1 MRYDLIIVGGGPA
14 GLTAAIHARARD
26 KSALVISNDPLA
38 SPLCRAPAMANYPGL
53 PGVTGKELVE
63 RLLAQARDLG
73 VELKRGRALSVMPM
87 GESVM
92 VSVGSDVVEG
102 RAAVLAP
109 GVSRAAPL
117 KGEAEL
123 LGRGVSYC
131 ATCDGM
137 LYRGR
142 RVAVLG
148 FYENDSAKKEADFLR
163 DIGCEVLWFDR
174 PRDCV
179 ISGGERVE
187 SVTCGGVTEAVE
199 GVFLLRPAAAPGDL
213 FPGLAAERGYVAVDR
228 RMATNLPGLFA
239 AGDCTGGPLQISKAI
254 GEGLVAGQ
262 AAAFAAENKS

>member
-14 GLTAAIHARARD
+14 GLTAAIHARVRD

-137 LYRGR
+137 FYRGR
-142 RVAVLG
+142 SVVCAGDAPNFDEEVEFLRSIGCDVAVRRLAGLSILG
-148 FYENDSAKKEADFLR
+148 EDAVTGVRDAK
-163 DIGCEVLWFDR
+163 
-174 PRDCV
+174 
-179 ISGGERVE
+179 GEE
-187 SVTCGGVTEAVE
+187 TPCQ
-199 GVFLLRPAAAPGDL
+199 GVFLLRATIAPAQLAPGMETE
-213 FPGLAAERGYVAVDR
+213 GGYIKVDG
-228 RMATNLPGLFA
+228 RMATSLPGVYA
-239 AGDCTGGPLQISKAI
+239 AGDCTGQPLQLAKA
-254 GEGLVAGQ
+254 VGQ
-262 AAAFAAENKS
+262 GQLAAHFAIEAMG

>member
-137 LYRGR
+137 FYRGR
-142 RVAVLG
+142 SVVCAGDAPNFDEEVEFLRSIGCDVAVRRLAGLSILG
-148 FYENDSAKKEADFLR
+148 EDAVTGVRDAK
-163 DIGCEVLWFDR
+163 
-174 PRDCV
+174 
-179 ISGGERVE
+179 GEE
-187 SVTCGGVTEAVE
+187 TPCQ
-199 GVFLLRPAAAPGDL
+199 GVFLLRATIAPAQLAPGIETE
-213 FPGLAAERGYVAVDR
+213 GGYIKVDG
-228 RMATNLPGLFA
+228 RMATSLPGVYA
-239 AGDCTGGPLQISKAI
+239 AGDCTGQPLQLAKA
-254 GEGLVAGQ
+254 VGQ
-262 AAAFAAENKS
+262 GQLAAHFAIEAMG